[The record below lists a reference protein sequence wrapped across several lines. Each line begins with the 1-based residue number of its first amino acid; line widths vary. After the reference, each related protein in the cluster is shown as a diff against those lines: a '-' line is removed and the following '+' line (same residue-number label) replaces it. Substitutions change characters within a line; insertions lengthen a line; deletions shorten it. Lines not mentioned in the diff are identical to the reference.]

1 MCVPDGI
8 FFQAVQID
16 TLAVPQ
22 GRGIHTG
29 FVALC
34 LDLLTEGDGALG
46 AVLHTQT
53 VGAAG
58 TIGSAGCFGVKEDG
72 VIQLASVQHV
82 GAGKGFLLGFLL
94 GGSLTEEIHA
104 HLQARIL
111 HIGEMLLEHGVQH
124 QRAGST
130 IAAVADA
137 DDHKAHACLFDLV
150 PVDVLLILGNIHTE
164 GLAIFQH
171 TVRIEV
177 IEFILPPEVRQP
189 E

>member
-53 VGAAG
+53 VGTAG

-72 VIQLASVQHV
+72 VIQLASVQYV

-94 GGSLTEEIHA
+94 GGSLTEDPENP
-104 HLQARIL
+104 L
-111 HIGEMLLEHGVQH
+111 G
-124 QRAGST
+124 
-130 IAAVADA
+130 
-137 DDHKAHACLFDLV
+137 K
-150 PVDVLLILGNIHTE
+150 ILGDGLVTPGSATAHELE
-164 GLAIFQH
+164 GNVQSIRLGAVNHMGLLNDPRVYAQILAWLNNK
-171 TVRIEV
+171 E
-177 IEFILPPEVRQP
+177 
-189 E
+189 